1 VFLALQNPE
10 PLIVTII
17 REPAHST
24 TLADV
29 LIGSI
34 GLTGALVLAAVVAGS
49 VMAFVLVQWHRR
61 HPPEAGRLPSI
72 SPLIPDSNPSRS
84 SQSQSTS

>member
-1 VFLALQNPE
+1 MLLSLPPQTQE
-10 PLIVTII
+10 PLIVTVI

-29 LIGSI
+29 LIASI
-34 GLTGALVLAAVVAGS
+34 GLTGALILAAVVLGS
-49 VMAFVLVQWHRR
+49 VMALGLVLWHRW
-61 HPPEAGRLPSI
+61 HPPEEERLPSI

-84 SQSQSTS
+84 SQAR